1 MDMEEDNRKLY
12 PMKFIGLRDETSWG
26 SVDYLVADLG
36 FKDSMVDNGWF
47 GGNTLSELMGT
58 YLERVTGDD
67 AFEYYGLQ
75 FPILVKVIETKD
87 WQPLQVNV
95 ADQEA
100 AERYDSFGKTVLWYI
115 LEAEKGSGIRLGFRK
130 DVEPAEFYRR
140 CQEGK
145 VEDIL
150 ECVHPSVG
158 DSILIKPGTVFAAGP
173 GLRILEISECSELS
187 FNLHGWGKETE
198 GMMLEEAFD
207 LIDYSPAGKPAAGPN
222 ASGTVEEGGR
232 KVLSTV
238 PEFTVTR
245 IDLADGLHI
254 FSEHPG
260 SFAIYFCERGEA
272 IIQTPSDDGG
282 QSRYSLKAGQCILVP
297 SEVNDFFIF
306 PAAQGT
312 RLLEVLTEKRVV
324 RDPYVPDEAPDP
336 HIKVWN

>member
-1 MDMEEDNRKLY
+1 MNMEEENRKLY
-12 PMKFIGLRDETSWG
+12 PMKFIGSRDETAWG

-75 FPILVKVIETKD
+75 FPVMVKVIETTG

-95 ADQEA
+95 ADLEA
-100 AERYDSFGKTVLWYI
+100 AERYDSFGKTALWYI
-115 LEAEKGSGIRLGFRK
+115 LGAGENSEIRIGFREGI
-130 DVEPAEFYRR
+130 EPAEFYRR
-140 CQEGK
+140 CQDGD

-150 ECVHPSVG
+150 ESVHPSAG
-158 DSILIKPGTVFAAGP
+158 DAILIKPGTVFAAGP

-198 GMMLEEAFD
+198 GLMLEEAFD
-207 LIDYSPAGKPAAGPN
+207 LIDYSPAVKPA
-222 ASGTVEEGGR
+222 SGSVEEGGR
-232 KVLSTV
+232 QILSKV

-260 SFAIYFCERGEA
+260 SFAIYYCVRGEA
-272 IIQTPSDDGG
+272 CLQTPSDDGG
-282 QSRYSLKAGQCILVP
+282 QSRYPLKAGQCILVP
-297 SEVNDFFIF
+297 SEVNDFFLF
-306 PAAQGT
+306 PAGQDT
-312 RLLEVLTEKRVV
+312 RLLEVLTERRSVV
-324 RDPYVPDEAPDP
+324 DSYVPDEAPDP

>member
-95 ADQEA
+95 ADQDA
-100 AERYDSFGKTVLWYI
+100 AERYDSYGKTALWYI
-115 LEAEKGSGIRLGFRK
+115 LEAGKDSGIRLGFRE

-150 ECVHPSVG
+150 ETVHPSVG

-207 LIDYSPAGKPAAGPN
+207 LIDYSPAEKPAAGPN

-232 KVLSTV
+232 KVLSTM

-245 IDLADGLHI
+245 INLADGLHI

-282 QSRYSLKAGQCILVP
+282 RMTAGSHATL
-297 SEVNDFFIF
+297 
-306 PAAQGT
+306 
-312 RLLEVLTEKRVV
+312 
-324 RDPYVPDEAPDP
+324 
-336 HIKVWN
+336 

>member
-1 MDMEEDNRKLY
+1 MEEDNRKLY

-150 ECVHPSVG
+150 ETVHPSVG
-158 DSILIKPGTVFAAGP
+158 DSI
-173 GLRILEISECSELS
+173 
-187 FNLHGWGKETE
+187 
-198 GMMLEEAFD
+198 
-207 LIDYSPAGKPAAGPN
+207 
-222 ASGTVEEGGR
+222 
-232 KVLSTV
+232 
-238 PEFTVTR
+238 
-245 IDLADGLHI
+245 
-254 FSEHPG
+254 
-260 SFAIYFCERGEA
+260 
-272 IIQTPSDDGG
+272 
-282 QSRYSLKAGQCILVP
+282 
-297 SEVNDFFIF
+297 
-306 PAAQGT
+306 
-312 RLLEVLTEKRVV
+312 
-324 RDPYVPDEAPDP
+324 
-336 HIKVWN
+336 